1 MFLANNLTPFDFVR
15 LLLTHQIAFHL
26 EIIKGLVQGVL
37 FRFGDPAYHFSGSFI
52 SLPLLS
58 NDVLFSEVEG
68 NVVQGSKLDPW
79 GQNALMR
86 GLKLLP
92 GQVTEHLGTCSP
104 TYKIV

>member
-58 NDVLFSEVEG
+58 NVLFSEVED
-68 NVVQGSKLDPW
+68 NVVQGSKHGPLWPECFNERPEIAAW
-79 GQNALMR
+79 AS
-86 GLKLLP
+86 
-92 GQVTEHLGTCSP
+92 H
-104 TYKIV
+104 